1 MDLFELEKEKKI
13 KILKR
18 KTINNKIKLLR
29 DQLGLKATDY
39 SAVKIKSTPKR
50 NKELIVLGKIEEMEK
65 DLEYIEQ
72 ELNIIDESLNS
83 LYKIFNEY
91 KDRDKQIYIEKKLYK
106 FFHNII
112 LLNFKINIYEIFY
125 NKLNCQ
131 SSVWRIYNY

>member
-50 NKELIVLGKIEEMEK
+50 NKELAVLGKIEEMEK

-106 FFHNII
+106 WSNA
-112 LLNFKINIYEIFY
+112 KISVKHDGISKSQINRIVKEIKDGC
-125 NKLNCQ
+125 NRKC
-131 SSVWRIYNY
+131 